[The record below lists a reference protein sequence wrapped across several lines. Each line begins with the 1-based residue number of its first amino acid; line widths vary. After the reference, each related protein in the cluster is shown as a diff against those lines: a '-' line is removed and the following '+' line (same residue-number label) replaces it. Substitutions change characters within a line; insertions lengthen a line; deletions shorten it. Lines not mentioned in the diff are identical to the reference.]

1 VYSVGASP
9 TSIIWSNRPIASS
22 TRAVDFA
29 LAHAVISV
37 LNVMTVG
44 ASPASTMRSSN
55 HGGADSII
63 EPIAEHLPEY
73 EYVLATY
80 FGTGTQAAYRG
91 KRLYDPASPASKAL
105 VIKWVS
111 WFKQYR
117 RILNADSIHVRRPDL
132 AGIDAMLLVSPNT
145 TRTTERGML
154 MVWNQTPQ
162 AQNTSL
168 RVPPYYTGLETTALV
183 SVEGAVPKSITL
195 DRDYSI
201 TLNIA
206 MQAMSATW
214 VVIT

>member
-1 VYSVGASP
+1 VW
-9 TSIIWSNRPIASS
+9 TSRYLSHDIVI
-22 TRAVDFA
+22 RALFHIM
-29 LAHAVISV
+29 HA
-37 LNVMTVG
+37 M
-44 ASPASTMRSSN
+44 ACQ
-55 HGGADSII
+55 GGADSII

-91 KRLYDPASPASKAL
+91 KRLYDSASPASKAL

-117 RILNADSIHVRRPDL
+117 RILNADIIHVRRPDL
-132 AGIDAMLLVSPNT
+132 AGIDAMLHVSPNT

-154 MVWNQTPQ
+154 MLWNQTPQ

-168 RVPPYYTGLETTALV
+168 RVPLYYTGLETTALV
-183 SVEGAVPKSITL
+183 SVEGAAPTSITL

-201 TLNIA
+201 TLNIS
-206 MQAMSATW
+206 MPAMSVTW
-214 VVIT
+214 MVIT